1 MIASGGVCA
10 VLDYDIDL
18 MTEYVAEMT
27 QRLILPS
34 PKVPSSLPEFV
45 SDLLSST
52 RLPSTTILLGMHYLA
67 RRVNMFSTP
76 GSQFV
81 SEDSALRMLTI
92 GLLLGSKFLDDNT
105 FQNRSW
111 SEVSGFPVA
120 DLNKLEAEWL
130 FAMDYNIYVNLDE
143 NMDFNAWMANWEHWR
158 KARISKPKSP
168 LDLSTGQQPLGNN
181 SQRVNPY
188 VQAYKPRAQTVN
200 PMDNSMAFNINY
212 SKGEWAHS
220 SHSYSTPPYLT
231 PPSAPDSLLNTPVYM
246 NMSATGVVPRYNDWA
261 NYESVT
267 NHTYARGYQA
277 QYHPSFHA
285 TQIAAYHTPVYQC
298 SDFNYARRVWNNSPN
313 CTPYGCYTCGDLRN
327 LHAKNPPF
335 YAPTLLTQTHSN

>member
-34 PKVPSSLPEFV
+34 SSAPSSLLEFV

-67 RRVNMFSTP
+67 RKFNMSNAHA
-76 GSQFV
+76 SYLV

-130 FAMDYNIYVNLDE
+130 STMDYNIYVNLDE
-143 NMDFNAWMANWEHWR
+143 NLDFNAWMANWEHWR
-158 KARISKPKSP
+158 KVRVLKPKSTM
-168 LDLSTGQQPLGNN
+168 DVSSGQPPNANN
-181 SQRVNPY
+181 LQRVNPY
-188 VQAYKPRAQTVN
+188 VPSYKSHSQTVN
-200 PMDNSMAFNINY
+200 PIDNPMAFNLNY
-212 SKGEWAHS
+212 SKSEWAHS
-220 SHSYSTPPYLT
+220 SHSFATPPYLT

-246 NMSATGVVPRYNDWA
+246 NMSATGVVPRFNDWA
-261 NYESVT
+261 NYETVT
-267 NHTYARGYQA
+267 NHSYARGYQA
-277 QYHPSFHA
+277 QFHANFHA

-298 SDFNYARRVWNNSPN
+298 SDFNYARSVWKHSPN

-327 LHAKNPPF
+327 LHAKNPPL
-335 YAPTLLTQTHSN
+335 YASNLLNQTHSN